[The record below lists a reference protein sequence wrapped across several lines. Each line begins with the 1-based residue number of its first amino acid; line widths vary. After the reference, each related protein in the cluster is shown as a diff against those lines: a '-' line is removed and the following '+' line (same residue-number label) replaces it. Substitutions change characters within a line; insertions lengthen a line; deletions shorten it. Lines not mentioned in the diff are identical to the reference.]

1 MTGFPYGR
9 TRLRCSNEFGVKRSA
24 LRGISWRYR
33 VLCTL
38 PQACHGLRRSPC
50 WSRPSLCPN
59 PPARN
64 MSLVRNLKSAGV
76 GVAFPLATFTSANGA
91 SSSTTIAE
99 DFNVNFPFGFGVKPN
114 WSPVVFDLELVPE
127 VHPNVRS
134 TTFLVH
140 PGVVW
145 PLPDGW
151 AV

>member
-1 MTGFPYGR
+1 MAIPRSVHLAASLSWLAPLSVLVATIALSES
-9 TRLRCSNEFGVKRSA
+9 TRAQHVPGTQFEVSG
-24 LRGISWRYR
+24 
-33 VLCTL
+33 
-38 PQACHGLRRSPC
+38 H
-50 WSRPSLCPN
+50 
-59 PPARN
+59 
-64 MSLVRNLKSAGV
+64 V

-91 SSSTTIAE
+91 SSPTTIAE

-127 VHPNVRS
+127 VHPNVSS